1 MSAASYTHNIAIPTD
16 KERSLAADSGQK
28 LAHYIE
34 TTGQPALIMIKK
46 GKEQDSLFLPAS
58 ALQLLVVI
66 LSQMAH
72 GNAVTLL
79 PVHAELTTQ
88 EAADLL
94 NVSRPFL
101 VSLLEEGKIPFR
113 KVGTRRRVLARDVL
127 DYKEEIDKKRRKT
140 LAELS
145 NEAQKNDM
153 GY

>member
-1 MSAASYTHNIAIPTD
+1 MPAVTYTHNIAIPTD

-28 LAHYIE
+28 LAHFIE
-34 TTGQPALIMIKK
+34 STGQPAMILVKK
-46 GKEQDSLFLPAS
+46 GKEQDSIYLPAS

-66 LSQMAH
+66 LSQMAK

-101 VSLLEEGKIPFR
+101 VTLLEEGKIPFR
-113 KVGTRRRVLARDVL
+113 KVGARRRVLARDVL
-127 DYKEEIDKKRRKT
+127 DYKEEIDNKRKKT

-145 NEAQKNDM
+145 NEAQKNNM